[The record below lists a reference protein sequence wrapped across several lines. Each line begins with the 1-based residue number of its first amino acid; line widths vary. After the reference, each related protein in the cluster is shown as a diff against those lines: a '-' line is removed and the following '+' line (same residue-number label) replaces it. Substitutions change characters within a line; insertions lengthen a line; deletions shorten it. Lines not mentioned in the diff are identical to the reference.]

1 MYKLEYLP
9 VARKDMIEIVRY
21 ISRELQNPD
30 AADRLAVELVNAA
43 ESVLTFPY
51 AAPAYQPIR
60 SLKHEYRKILVQN
73 YLMFYWVDEEERL
86 VTVARVVY
94 AKRDYGRLLGM
105 ERLVEVTLEID
116 AELKEQ
122 AEKVFAENGMTLEEA
137 TILFFE
143 ETVRLGRLPFEL
155 DDDLREYIAKQLDTP
170 ASDSVGSVR
179 P

>member
-1 MYKLEYLP
+1 
-9 VARKDMIEIVRY
+9 
-21 ISRELQNPD
+21 
-30 AADRLAVELVNAA
+30 
-43 ESVLTFPY
+43 
-51 AAPAYQPIR
+51 
-60 SLKHEYRKILVQN
+60 
-73 YLMFYWVDEEERL
+73 
-86 VTVARVVY
+86 
-94 AKRDYGRLLGM
+94 M

-155 DDDLREYIAKQLDTP
+155 DDDLREYIEKQLDTP

>member
-1 MYKLEYLP
+1 
-9 VARKDMIEIVRY
+9 
-21 ISRELQNPD
+21 
-30 AADRLAVELVNAA
+30 
-43 ESVLTFPY
+43 
-51 AAPAYQPIR
+51 
-60 SLKHEYRKILVQN
+60 
-73 YLMFYWVDEEERL
+73 
-86 VTVARVVY
+86 
-94 AKRDYGRLLGM
+94 M

-122 AEKVFAENGMTLEEA
+122 AENGITLEEA

>member
-1 MYKLEYLP
+1 
-9 VARKDMIEIVRY
+9 
-21 ISRELQNPD
+21 
-30 AADRLAVELVNAA
+30 
-43 ESVLTFPY
+43 
-51 AAPAYQPIR
+51 
-60 SLKHEYRKILVQN
+60 
-73 YLMFYWVDEEERL
+73 
-86 VTVARVVY
+86 
-94 AKRDYGRLLGM
+94 M

-170 ASDSVGSVR
+170 ACALPGFVDSKNEEKTERNAGYLVVSHSGGGMLRQGTRKGIRRTPANRGMRAHWVVKGLDISEDVCHGMC

>member
-1 MYKLEYLP
+1 
-9 VARKDMIEIVRY
+9 
-21 ISRELQNPD
+21 
-30 AADRLAVELVNAA
+30 
-43 ESVLTFPY
+43 
-51 AAPAYQPIR
+51 
-60 SLKHEYRKILVQN
+60 
-73 YLMFYWVDEEERL
+73 
-86 VTVARVVY
+86 
-94 AKRDYGRLLGM
+94 M

-155 DDDLREYIAKQLDTP
+155 DDDLREYIAKQLGTP
-170 ASDSVGSVR
+170 AGDSAGGVR

>member
-1 MYKLEYLP
+1 
-9 VARKDMIEIVRY
+9 
-21 ISRELQNPD
+21 
-30 AADRLAVELVNAA
+30 
-43 ESVLTFPY
+43 
-51 AAPAYQPIR
+51 
-60 SLKHEYRKILVQN
+60 
-73 YLMFYWVDEEERL
+73 
-86 VTVARVVY
+86 
-94 AKRDYGRLLGM
+94 M

-155 DDDLREYIAKQLDTP
+155 ADDLREYIAKQLDTP

>member
-1 MYKLEYLP
+1 
-9 VARKDMIEIVRY
+9 
-21 ISRELQNPD
+21 
-30 AADRLAVELVNAA
+30 
-43 ESVLTFPY
+43 
-51 AAPAYQPIR
+51 
-60 SLKHEYRKILVQN
+60 
-73 YLMFYWVDEEERL
+73 
-86 VTVARVVY
+86 
-94 AKRDYGRLLGM
+94 M

-155 DDDLREYIAKQLDTP
+155 DDDLREYIAKQLDIP

>member
-1 MYKLEYLP
+1 M
-9 VARKDMIEIVRY
+9 
-21 ISRELQNPD
+21 
-30 AADRLAVELVNAA
+30 
-43 ESVLTFPY
+43 
-51 AAPAYQPIR
+51 
-60 SLKHEYRKILVQN
+60 
-73 YLMFYWVDEEERL
+73 
-86 VTVARVVY
+86 
-94 AKRDYGRLLGM
+94 GM

-122 AEKVFAENGMTLEEA
+122 AENGMILEEA

-170 ASDSVGSVR
+170 ASDSAGSVR

>member
-1 MYKLEYLP
+1 
-9 VARKDMIEIVRY
+9 
-21 ISRELQNPD
+21 
-30 AADRLAVELVNAA
+30 
-43 ESVLTFPY
+43 
-51 AAPAYQPIR
+51 
-60 SLKHEYRKILVQN
+60 
-73 YLMFYWVDEEERL
+73 
-86 VTVARVVY
+86 
-94 AKRDYGRLLGM
+94 M

-122 AEKVFAENGMTLEEA
+122 AEKVFAENGMTLEA

>member
-1 MYKLEYLP
+1 
-9 VARKDMIEIVRY
+9 
-21 ISRELQNPD
+21 
-30 AADRLAVELVNAA
+30 
-43 ESVLTFPY
+43 
-51 AAPAYQPIR
+51 
-60 SLKHEYRKILVQN
+60 
-73 YLMFYWVDEEERL
+73 
-86 VTVARVVY
+86 
-94 AKRDYGRLLGM
+94 M

-155 DDDLREYIAKQLDTP
+155 DDDLRKYIAKQLDAP

>member
-1 MYKLEYLP
+1 
-9 VARKDMIEIVRY
+9 
-21 ISRELQNPD
+21 
-30 AADRLAVELVNAA
+30 
-43 ESVLTFPY
+43 
-51 AAPAYQPIR
+51 
-60 SLKHEYRKILVQN
+60 
-73 YLMFYWVDEEERL
+73 
-86 VTVARVVY
+86 
-94 AKRDYGRLLGM
+94 M

-155 DDDLREYIAKQLDTP
+155 DDDLRENIAKQLDTP

>member
-1 MYKLEYLP
+1 
-9 VARKDMIEIVRY
+9 
-21 ISRELQNPD
+21 
-30 AADRLAVELVNAA
+30 
-43 ESVLTFPY
+43 
-51 AAPAYQPIR
+51 
-60 SLKHEYRKILVQN
+60 
-73 YLMFYWVDEEERL
+73 
-86 VTVARVVY
+86 
-94 AKRDYGRLLGM
+94 M

-155 DDDLREYIAKQLDTP
+155 DDDLREYIAKQLDTL